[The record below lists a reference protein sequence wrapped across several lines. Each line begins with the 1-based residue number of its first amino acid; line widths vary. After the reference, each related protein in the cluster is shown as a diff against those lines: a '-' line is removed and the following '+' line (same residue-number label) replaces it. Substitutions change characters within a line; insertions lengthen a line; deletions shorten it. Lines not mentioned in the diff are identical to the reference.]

1 MVTVGAVVVGAIG
14 VVVAVTAGEPEP
26 VRTMADGDTTELLA
40 IEMDAVWL
48 PIVRG
53 VKRAVNVQV
62 LVDAI
67 GAEVQF
73 PL

>member
-1 MVTVGAVVVGAIG
+1 MVVVGVG
-14 VVVAVTAGEPEP
+14 VVVAVAAGEPEP

-48 PIVRG
+48 PVVRG
-53 VKRAVNVQV
+53 VKRAVNEQV
-62 LVDAI
+62 LLDAI

-73 PL
+73 PF